1 VAKITAMTAVPE
13 GIVLERDRDL
23 AGGRG
28 SEIWLRRGLLAL
40 LPLLVLLALLNVFGQ
55 RPQTS
60 TAFSSAA
67 QLQLYAPSTVR
78 GGLMYTARFRI
89 DARRELKNA
98 TLVLDPGWADQ
109 YTVNGVSPQPS
120 NEESEN
126 GKLSFSLG
134 DIPAGSHQ
142 TLFMSLQVNPTNVG
156 HHAQTVWLY
165 DGEKQLAT
173 IRHTITI
180 WP

>member
-1 VAKITAMTAVPE
+1 MTVVPE

-23 AGGRG
+23 AGRG
-28 SEIWLRRGLLAL
+28 SEIWVRRALLAL
-40 LPLLVLLALLNVFGQ
+40 LPALVLLALLNVFGQ

-60 TAFSSAA
+60 TASSAA
-67 QLQLYAPSTVR
+67 ARLQLYAPSTVR
-78 GGLMYTARFRI
+78 GGLMYTARFTI
-89 DARRELKNA
+89 EAHRELKNA

-120 NEESEN
+120 NEESQD

-134 DIPAGSHQ
+134 EIPAGRRY
-142 TLFMSLQVNPTNVG
+142 TMFIALQVNPTNVG

-165 DGEKQLAT
+165 DGEKRLAA
-173 IRHTITI
+173 IHHTITI

>member
-1 VAKITAMTAVPE
+1 MAAVPE

-23 AGGRG
+23 AGRG
-28 SEIWLRRGLLAL
+28 SDIWFRRGLLAL
-40 LPLLVLLALLNVFGQ
+40 LPVLVLFALLNVFGQ

-60 TAFSSAA
+60 TASSAA
-67 QLQLYAPSTVR
+67 ARLQLYAPSAAR

-89 DARRELKNA
+89 DAHRELKEA
-98 TLVLDPGWADQ
+98 MLVLAPGWAEQ

-120 NEESEN
+120 NEESQN

-134 DIPAGSHQ
+134 DIPAGQHQ

-156 HHAQTVWLY
+156 HHTQTVWLY
-165 DGEKQLAT
+165 DGEKLLAT
-173 IRHTITI
+173 IHHTITI